1 MSNKIYIL
9 GPCAAESEEQI
20 MTIAQELAAVI
31 NANAN
36 ENDNEE
42 EVRGKNGVPGG
53 TIFRAGIWKPRTSP
67 NTFQGIGEQ
76 GLKWLQRVQD
86 ELGIDTATEV
96 SNAEQVKAAANAH
109 IAYIWIGART
119 SANPIAVEEI
129 ANAINANVNANV
141 NDNANVNVNVNVNEE
156 EGRGESEE
164 VRGKNGVPGGT
175 FKGIGIKNPVNNDVS
190 LWIGNI
196 ERLER
201 TGLPIMAIHRGCNH
215 HPCWEMAYQLRTL
228 RPDIPLLLDPSHI
241 SGDRRLIPNL
251 YQTGIQLGYDG
262 FMIEVHP
269 NPQQALSDAKQQL
282 TPEELAELINVN
294 VNDNANDNVNVNDNA
309 NVNVNVNAN
318 ANDNVNVNHNVNAN
332 YNDLLWLR
340 AMMDEQDD
348 AIWAMIDKRMQISK
362 QIGEWKKVH
371 GVDIVQ
377 PTRYQDILQRRLEW
391 AQAHH
396 ISDQTIQ
403 QIMDAIHEESVRV
416 QS

>member
-9 GPCAAESEEQI
+9 GPCAAESEDQV
-20 MTIAQELAAVI
+20 MTAAREI
-31 NANAN
+31 GKI
-36 ENDNEE
+36 E

-67 NTFQGIGEQ
+67 NTFQGIGKQ

-129 ANAINANVNANV
+129 AEAIVGGKN
-141 NDNANVNVNVNVNEE
+141 
-156 EGRGESEE
+156 EE

-282 TPEELAELINVN
+282 TPEEMREII
-294 VNDNANDNVNVNDNA
+294 NDND
-309 NVNVNVNAN
+309 
-318 ANDNVNVNHNVNAN
+318 NHNE
-332 YNDLLWLR
+332 NDLLWLR

-362 QIGEWKKVH
+362 QIGEWKKAH

-396 ISDQTIQ
+396 ISAEAIQ

>member
-1 MSNKIYIL
+1 MNNKIYIV

-20 MTIAQELAAVI
+20 MTVAREIGKIEEVRGK
-31 NANAN
+31 N
-36 ENDNEE
+36 EEVRGKNE

-67 NTFQGIGEQ
+67 DTFHGIGEQ
-76 GLKWLQRVQD
+76 GLRWLQRVQD

-96 SNAEQVKAAANAH
+96 SNAEQVRAAAKAH

-119 SANPIAVEEI
+119 SANPMAVEEI
-129 ANAINANVNANV
+129 AGAVV
-141 NDNANVNVNVNVNEE
+141 GGKNEE
-156 EGRGESEE
+156 VRGKNEE

-175 FKGIGIKNPVNNDVS
+175 FKGIGIKNPVNNDVA

-201 TGLPIMAIHRGCNH
+201 TGLPVVAIHRGCNH
-215 HPCWEMAYQLRTL
+215 HPCWEMAYQLRQQRPTL
-228 RPDIPLLLDPSHI
+228 PLILDPSHM
-241 SGDRRLIPNL
+241 SGNRQLVPAL
-251 YQTGIQLGYDG
+251 YQTGCQLGYDG

-269 NPQQALSDAKQQL
+269 HPEQALSDAKQQI
-282 TPEELAELINVN
+282 TPEELANTIHERPNTKHETRN
-294 VNDNANDNVNVNDNA
+294 T
-309 NVNVNVNAN
+309 
-318 ANDNVNVNHNVNAN
+318 
-332 YNDLLWLR
+332 DLLWLR

-362 QIGEWKKVH
+362 QIGDWKKSH

-377 PTRYQDILQRRLEW
+377 PTRYQDILRRRLEW

-396 ISDQTIQ
+396 ISAEAVQ
-403 QIMDAIHEESVRV
+403 QIMDAIHTESVKK

>member
-20 MTIAQELAAVI
+20 MTIAQELATVI
-31 NANAN
+31 NANENVNAN
-36 ENDNEE
+36 ENDNEEEVRGKSE

-129 ANAINANVNANV
+129 ANAINANVN
-141 NDNANVNVNVNVNEE
+141 EE
-156 EGRGESEE
+156 EGRVE
-164 VRGKNGVPGGT
+164 NGVPRGT

-215 HPCWEMAYQLRTL
+215 YPCWEMAYQLRTL

-269 NPQQALSDAKQQL
+269 NPQQALSDAKQQI
-282 TPEELAELINVN
+282 TPEELAKLI
-294 VNDNANDNVNVNDNA
+294 
-309 NVNVNVNAN
+309 NVNAN
-318 ANDNVNVNHNVNAN
+318 ANDNANENVNAN

-362 QIGEWKKVH
+362 QIGEWKKAH

-396 ISDQTIQ
+396 ISAEAIQ
-403 QIMDAIHEESVRV
+403 QIMDAIHTESVKK

>member
-20 MTIAQELAAVI
+20 MTIAQELATVI
-31 NANAN
+31 NANENVNAN

-129 ANAINANVNANV
+129 ANAINANVN
-141 NDNANVNVNVNVNEE
+141 EE
-156 EGRGESEE
+156 EGRVE
-164 VRGKNGVPGGT
+164 NGVPRGT

-241 SGDRRLIPNL
+241 SGNRRLIPNL

-282 TPEELAELINVN
+282 TPEELAKLINV
-294 VNDNANDNVNVNDNA
+294 
-309 NVNVNVNAN
+309 
-318 ANDNVNVNHNVNAN
+318 NVNAN

-362 QIGEWKKVH
+362 QIGEWKKAH

-391 AQAHH
+391 AQDHH

-403 QIMDAIHEESVRV
+403 QIMDAIHTESVKK

>member
-1 MSNKIYIL
+1 MKEHIYIV
-9 GPCAAESEEQI
+9 GPCAAESEEQV
-20 MTIAQELAAVI
+20 MTAAREI
-31 NANAN
+31 
-36 ENDNEE
+36 DKIE
-42 EVRGKNGVPGG
+42 EVRGKNSVPEG

-67 NTFQGIGEQ
+67 DTFHGIGEQ
-76 GLKWLQRVQD
+76 GLQWLQRVQD

-96 SNAEQVKAAANAH
+96 SNAEQVRAAAKAH

-129 ANAINANVNANV
+129 AEAIVGGKN
-141 NDNANVNVNVNVNEE
+141 
-156 EGRGESEE
+156 EE
-164 VRGKNGVPGGT
+164 VRGKNEEVRGKNDVPGGT
-175 FKGIGIKNPVNNDVS
+175 FKGIGIKNPVNNDVA

-215 HPCWEMAYQLRTL
+215 HPCWEMAYQLHQQRPTL
-228 RPDIPLLLDPSHI
+228 PLLLDPSHM
-241 SGDRRLIPNL
+241 SGNRQLVPAL
-251 YQTGIQLGYDG
+251 YQTGCQLGYDG

-269 NPQQALSDAKQQL
+269 HPEQALSDAKQQL
-282 TPEELAELINVN
+282 TPKELAEILRQVTGDRCQ
-294 VNDNANDNVNVNDNA
+294 VTGDRC
-309 NVNVNVNAN
+309 
-318 ANDNVNVNHNVNAN
+318 
-332 YNDLLWLR
+332 LLWLR

-362 QIGEWKKVH
+362 QIGDWKKAH

-377 PTRYQDILQRRLEW
+377 PTRYQDILRRRLEW

-396 ISDQTIQ
+396 ISAEAIQ
-403 QIMDAIHEESVRV
+403 QIMDAIHEESVKK

>member
-9 GPCAAESEEQI
+9 GPCAAESEDQV
-20 MTIAQELAAVI
+20 MTAAREI
-31 NANAN
+31 GKI
-36 ENDNEE
+36 EE
-42 EVRGKNGVPGG
+42 GRGKNGVPRG

-67 NTFQGIGEQ
+67 NTFQGIGKQ

-119 SANPIAVEEI
+119 SANPMAVEEI
-129 ANAINANVNANV
+129 VGAIVGGKN
-141 NDNANVNVNVNVNEE
+141 
-156 EGRGESEE
+156 EE

-228 RPDIPLLLDPSHI
+228 RSDIPLLLDPSHI

-282 TPEELAELINVN
+282 TPEELAKLI
-294 VNDNANDNVNVNDNA
+294 
-309 NVNVNVNAN
+309 NVNVNAN
-318 ANDNVNVNHNVNAN
+318 ANDNVNVNHNVNVNAN

-362 QIGEWKKVH
+362 QIGEWKKAH